1 MKGEAEVFFS
11 YFVDSTDDLEFQHIK
26 DREDVIAFW
35 QTFSNDPN
43 GGTTEVG
50 DMVEHISNE
59 IQAGRL
65 CNLDVDLSE
74 EKPEI
79 LVINDGQD
87 SINTEKF
94 PYKVNAVSLMEF
106 SDELKDLCLATG
118 GKQIQVTDDLKVF
131 TYSTEAGKQELKM

>member
-1 MKGEAEVFFS
+1 M
-11 YFVDSTDDLEFQHIK
+11 
-26 DREDVIAFW
+26 
-35 QTFSNDPN
+35 
-43 GGTTEVG
+43 
-50 DMVEHISNE
+50 
-59 IQAGRL
+59 
-65 CNLDVDLSE
+65 
-74 EKPEI
+74 
-79 LVINDGQD
+79 QD